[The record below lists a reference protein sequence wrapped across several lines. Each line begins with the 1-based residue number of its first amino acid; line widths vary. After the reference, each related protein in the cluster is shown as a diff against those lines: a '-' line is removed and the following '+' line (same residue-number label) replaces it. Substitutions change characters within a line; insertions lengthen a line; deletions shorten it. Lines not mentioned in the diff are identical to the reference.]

1 MSNAANPRQFV
12 IKFIFISIASVML
25 IRLLFLQIF
34 ETKYKVMANDI
45 TIYRK
50 VVYPPRGIILDRK
63 GRTMLYNQVVYDLMV
78 TPNNVRK
85 NFDTAQLCLALG
97 IDKPTFV
104 KTLEH
109 VRIRNGGMR
118 QSVFMEELS
127 KEQTAR
133 FQENS
138 YLWPG
143 FELIQ
148 RYIRAYPSASA
159 GIVLGYRRGIS
170 QYAENAEI

>member
-78 TPNNVRK
+78 TP
-85 NFDTAQLCLALG
+85 
-97 IDKPTFV
+97 
-104 KTLEH
+104 
-109 VRIRNGGMR
+109 
-118 QSVFMEELS
+118 
-127 KEQTAR
+127 
-133 FQENS
+133 
-138 YLWPG
+138 
-143 FELIQ
+143 
-148 RYIRAYPSASA
+148 
-159 GIVLGYRRGIS
+159 
-170 QYAENAEI
+170 